1 MEEFERIRQVRHRI
15 GEVEEDLRSWRA
27 WHCDRFRCK
36 KYLCKQRDQKIY
48 DLTMELGRLRTIL
61 NEYELSRLW
70 RS

>member
-1 MEEFERIRQVRHRI
+1 MEDFERIRRVKHRI

-27 WHCDRFRCK
+27 WHCNRFRCK

-48 DLTMELGRLRTIL
+48 DLTVELGNLRNIL
-61 NEYELSRLW
+61 YNYELSRLL